1 MSLRTPTTDLNRQ
14 SLLNLQNLQAQMA
27 QNTLR
32 LSSGNQITNPGDDP
46 TGTAT
51 ILDFQNSIQANTQF
65 LKQATSANNLL
76 QSADDAFTGVI
87 DGVNNLQ
94 VLAQQA
100 LSNTTSAPAGP
111 SSLAPQVDAIRTNLL
126 SLANTQSQGV
136 YVFAGTL
143 TTKPPF
149 TDTGAATPTVPA
161 TPGAPITYGGN
172 SGIISLGVS
181 ANAQVATN
189 IPGDTA
195 FGNLFTAV
203 NELYNAVNG
212 NGPSGNSTA
221 GVTTDVTTASGDLT
235 TALNNLYQQQAVVG
249 GRQAGL
255 NDLQTTISGINLS
268 LQSAQSGIQS
278 TNIPQTYTDLT
289 SEQTAQ
295 SAILSTM
302 AKSNTNNL
310 FNYLT

>member
-1 MSLRTPTTDLNRQ
+1 MSMRTPTTDLNRQ
-14 SLLNLQNLQAQMA
+14 SLLNLQNVQAQMA

-32 LSSGNQITNPGDDP
+32 ISSGNQITNPGDDP

-65 LKQATSANNLL
+65 LTQATSANNLL
-76 QSADDAFTGVI
+76 QSAADALAGAI
-87 DGVNNLQ
+87 DGANSLQ

-100 LSNTTSAPAGP
+100 LTSPAVGP
-111 SSLAPQVDAIRTNLL
+111 ATMATIAPQVDAIRTNLL
-126 SLANTQSQGV
+126 SMANTQSQGV

-143 TTKPPF
+143 TTTTPF
-149 TDTGAATPTVPA
+149 TDTGAATG
-161 TPGAPITYGGN
+161 TPGAPITYSGN
-172 SGIISLGVS
+172 SGVINLGVS
-181 ANAQVATN
+181 AAATVATN
-189 IPGDTA
+189 IPGNTA
-195 FGNLFTAV
+195 FGT
-203 NELYNAVNG
+203 G
-212 NGPSGNSTA
+212 T
-221 GVTTDVTTASGDLT
+221 SGDLFKAVNDLYNGLT
-235 TALNNLYQQQAVVG
+235 ANSASAVQTASTELTSALNNLYQQQAVVG

-255 NDLQTTISGINLS
+255 NALQTTISGINVS
-268 LQSAQSGIQS
+268 LQGMQTNLQS
-278 TNIPQTYTDLT
+278 TNLAQAYTDLT

>member
-32 LSSGNQITNPGDDP
+32 LSSGNQITSPGDDP

-51 ILDFQNSIQANTQF
+51 ILDFQNSIQANTKF
-65 LKQATSANNLL
+65 LQQTTSANNLL
-76 QSADDAFTGVI
+76 QSAADAFTGVI
-87 DGVNNLQ
+87 DGANNLQ
-94 VLAQQA
+94 VLTQQA
-100 LSNTTSAPAGP
+100 LTSTTVGPATM
-111 SSLAPQVDAIRTNLL
+111 SSIAPQVDAIRTNLL
-126 SLANTQSQGV
+126 SLANTQSQGI

-143 TTKPPF
+143 TTTPPF
-149 TDTGAATPTVPA
+149 TDTGAPTG
-161 TPGAPITYGGN
+161 TPGAPITYSGN
-172 SGIISLGVS
+172 SGIINLGVS
-181 ANAQVATN
+181 ATATVATN
-189 IPGDTA
+189 IPGNTA
-195 FGNLFTAV
+195 FGT
-203 NELYNAVNG
+203 G
-212 NGPSGNSTA
+212 T
-221 GVTTDVTTASGDLT
+221 SGDLFKAVNDLYNGLT
-235 TALNNLYQQQAVVG
+235 ANSAAAVQTASTELTSALNNLYQQQAVVG

-255 NDLQTTISGINLS
+255 NALQTTISGINLS

-289 SEQTAQ
+289 TEQTAQ

-302 AKSNTNNL
+302 AKTNTNNL